1 MHLLWY
7 FPDGEGGRKT
17 QWSIDWLTPK
27 NRDRPW
33 PWDGE
38 EEEDNAAINDGR
50 FALLKLGPFAFNIDW

>member
-17 QWSIDWLTPK
+17 QWSLDWLTPK

-38 EEEDNAAINDGR
+38 EEEDNYQW
-50 FALLKLGPFAFNIDW
+50 LEVYGPYGPDF